1 MTKSSAAKQAIF
13 RQPHPLAQ
21 ALLERLPARSRV
33 LEVGPGSG
41 RNLAALLPSIDV
53 VALEADRKRA
63 AALRENFAHAAR
75 RIVDGD
81 YSRLP
86 FDEARFAAVLSTHAL
101 LHGTPRAVQELLAEI
116 WRVCRPGA
124 LLFATFGSQRDR
136 RFGEGTR
143 LADNCF
149 APAGGDEAGIAHS
162 FFNGNSLRG
171 LLPEFGIERLEE
183 VNVDAIAGS
192 WAHGGQPLSGAV
204 HWFTVLR
211 KPQSVRRVA
220 PRR

>member
-1 MTKSSAAKQAIF
+1 M
-13 RQPHPLAQ
+13 
-21 ALLERLPARSRV
+21 LEI
-33 LEVGPGSG
+33 GPGSG

-53 VALEADRKRA
+53 VSLEADHKRA
-63 AALRENFAHAAR
+63 AALRQSFAHATR
-75 RIVDGD
+75 RIVDGS

-101 LHGTPRAVQELLAEI
+101 LHGTPHDVQALLAEI

-149 APAGGDEAGIAHS
+149 APTQGDEAGRAHS
-162 FFNGNSLRG
+162 FFNGDSLRDM
-171 LLPEFGIERLEE
+171 LREFGIERLDE
-183 VNVDAIAGS
+183 VNVDAIAGT
-192 WAHGGQPLSGAV
+192 WAHGRQPLGGAV
-204 HWFTVLR
+204 HWFAVLR
-211 KPQSVRRVA
+211 KPSARRVA